1 MLQVT
6 PEIGSRVEICDPDGI
21 WSSAVVIKKSQE
33 KEENVQVTI
42 KYDGWAHKWD
52 EKLDMTSERLSKIYT
67 HTARVKCLAILDFRK
82 KKSNGKKLKIH
93 FQLMEDGQERNLRIQ
108 NHQDA
113 WPCILHTRVP
123 RVESRYRE
131 SKAVK
136 NLTDEINAFVQ
147 PYRPD
152 LLPVSLQN
160 DWENGGFWRPTNCIK
175 FFPFDPVTKKT
186 LLDSGEFVE
195 KQFRPGFRK
204 ALIASIEDKSTP
216 GHFKHDWDPLYE
228 RRTLLREEY
237 FPVEPPEGSD
247 EINNPLVDFTDWRDE
262 LVLLSSLET
271 IIPQSPVS
279 KKPASKKGAKKK
291 EAKSKVA
298 KKSSESV
305 DETSYNNG
313 LSVEDAIELA
323 KANSLVDDLAS
334 VQSYH
339 QITGTRTSAR
349 NKSRSNSRS
358 TTPIPGDSKM
368 PALPIVPK
376 RPVLPTAPGD
386 SALKTPRKIM
396 DSIYPGEDIIQCQVD
411 KNWLAAI
418 DVRGNKVMLGSYET
432 QSSAKDAIDEYR
444 NQNNKIARKSR
455 EEKSQKKL
463 DDSKLNEPIV
473 IDSSDDE
480 EDIRISK
487 IRVSRKR
494 SRNESSGEY
503 GDSTT
508 AAETDEMSSKDSR
521 DRDIEAVSVEKAVAL
536 TFHLNRKPREDTGF
550 SIHNWA
556 MVSVKEEE
564 KKTWQ
569 KKFDE
574 IKKEKSGKTT

>member
-33 KEENVQVTI
+33 KQENVQVTI

-52 EKLDMTSERLSKIYT
+52 EKLDMTSGRLSKIYT
-67 HTARVKCLAILDFRK
+67 HTSRVKCLAILDFRK
-82 KKSNGKKLKIH
+82 KKSNGKKIRINFKLV
-93 FQLMEDGQERNLRIQ
+93 ENGQERTLRIQ
-108 NHQDA
+108 NHHDV
-113 WPCILHTRVP
+113 WPCILHTRLP
-123 RVESRYRE
+123 RVESRHRE
-131 SKAVK
+131 SKAVGNLIREK
-136 NLTDEINAFVQ
+136 NVFVQ
-147 PYRPD
+147 PYRPE
-152 LLPVSLQN
+152 LLPVYLQN
-160 DWENGGFWRPTNCIK
+160 DWKNGGFWLSTNCIN
-175 FFPFDPVTKKT
+175 FFPFDPETKKT
-186 LLDSGEFVE
+186 LLDGEFLE

-204 ALIASIEDKSTP
+204 AFTTALEDKSTP
-216 GHFKHDWDPLYE
+216 GYFKHDWDLYDE
-228 RRTLLREEY
+228 GSLLREEY
-237 FPVEPPEGSD
+237 YPVEPPEETD

-291 EAKSKVA
+291 EAKGKDA
-298 KKSSESV
+298 KKPSESV

-313 LSVEDAIELA
+313 LSMEDAIELA

-334 VQSYH
+334 IQSYH
-339 QITGTRTSAR
+339 QITGTRTSTR

-368 PALPIVPK
+368 SALPLVPE

-444 NQNNKIARKSR
+444 NQNNEIARKSH

-480 EDIRISK
+480 EDIRISE

-508 AAETDEMSSKDSR
+508 ASETDEMSSKDCR

-536 TFHLNRKPREDTGF
+536 TFHQNRKPREDTGF

-574 IKKEKSGKTT
+574 IKKENCGKTT

>member
-67 HTARVKCLAILDFRK
+67 HTSRVKCLAILDFRK
-82 KKSNGKKLKIH
+82 KKSNGKKTRINFKLV
-93 FQLMEDGQERNLRIQ
+93 ENGQERTLRIQ
-108 NHQDA
+108 NHHDV
-113 WPCILHTRVP
+113 WPCILHTRLP
-123 RVESRYRE
+123 RVESRHRE
-131 SKAVK
+131 SKAVGNLIREK
-136 NLTDEINAFVQ
+136 NVFVQ
-147 PYRPD
+147 PYRPE
-152 LLPVSLQN
+152 LLPVYLQN
-160 DWENGGFWRPTNCIK
+160 DWKNGGFWLSTNCIN
-175 FFPFDPVTKKT
+175 FFPFDPETKKT
-186 LLDSGEFVE
+186 LLDGEFLE

-204 ALIASIEDKSTP
+204 AFTTALEDKSTP
-216 GHFKHDWDPLYE
+216 GYFKHDWDLYDE
-228 RRTLLREEY
+228 GSLLREEY
-237 FPVEPPEGSD
+237 YPVEPPEETD

-291 EAKSKVA
+291 EAKGKDA
-298 KKSSESV
+298 KKPSESV

-313 LSVEDAIELA
+313 LSMEDAIELA

-334 VQSYH
+334 IQSYH
-339 QITGTRTSAR
+339 QITGTRTSTR

-368 PALPIVPK
+368 SALPLVPE

-444 NQNNKIARKSR
+444 NQNNEIARKSH

-480 EDIRISK
+480 EDIRISE

-508 AAETDEMSSKDSR
+508 ASETDEMSSKDCR

-536 TFHLNRKPREDTGF
+536 TFHQNRKPREDTGF

-574 IKKEKSGKTT
+574 IKKENCGKTT